1 MDEAGMD
8 GAAGAGY
15 PTSLSAS
22 RANDFLTCPLLYRLR
37 SIDRLPETPSAAALR
52 GTLVHRALEML
63 FDHPAD
69 SRNVTTAALLLG
81 QAWAELVESDPA
93 GAQALMADAGLVGE
107 PTVQTAAQLGEQI
120 LSPALPLRDTSF
132 RMEAPSRLAPHAREM
147 GFHVQLAASF
157 AVRGFIDR
165 IDVAPT
171 GEVRIVDYKTGKAP
185 GPAYESKAMFQMR
198 FYALAWWRMTGDI
211 PRLLQLLY
219 LGSNEALRYVP
230 EEGDLLA
237 TERKVLALKDAIS
250 AAAGRGDFQAKTSR
264 LCDWCSYRDLCPAWG
279 GTPPPMPALD
289 TVEASGIGQ
298 QDMLGG
304 SGTQPTN

>member
-1 MDEAGMD
+1 M
-8 GAAGAGY
+8 GY

-22 RANDFLTCPLLYRLR
+22 RANDFLTCPLLYRFR

-52 GTLVHRALEML
+52 GTLVHRALETL

-69 SRNVTTAALLLG
+69 SRTVTTAALLLG
-81 QAWAELVESDPA
+81 QAWQELVTSDPA
-93 GAQALMADAGLVGE
+93 GAQALMTDAGLAGE
-107 PTVQTAAQLGEQI
+107 PTDQTAAELSEHILG
-120 LSPALPLRDTSF
+120 PALPLLDTYF
-132 RMEAPSRLAPHAREM
+132 RMEDPSRLDPHAREM
-147 GFHVQLAASF
+147 GFHVQLTDAF

-165 IDVAPT
+165 IDVAST

-198 FYALAWWRMTGDI
+198 FYALAWWRMTGAV

-230 EEGDLLA
+230 QEDDLLA

-250 AAAGRGDFQAKTSR
+250 AAAERRDFQAKTSR

-289 TVEASGIGQ
+289 TVEASGFGQ
-298 QDMLGG
+298 QQMLDGPG
-304 SGTQPTN
+304 AQPAT